1 MKGQRVCI
9 QYMVQ
14 YDNDC
19 RYKME
24 LPNGVSIQSTDPS
37 QKKRLP
43 IKRTVEVAVAKVCP
57 GVDKV
62 LRSMFFQCV

>member
-1 MKGQRVCI
+1 MKGQRVYI
-9 QYMVQ
+9 QYVTL
-14 YDNDC
+14 YDYEC

-37 QKKRLP
+37 QKKQLP

-62 LRSMFFQCV
+62 LRSIAV

>member
-1 MKGQRVCI
+1 
-9 QYMVQ
+9 
-14 YDNDC
+14 
-19 RYKME
+19 ME

-62 LRSMFFQCV
+62 LRSMLF